1 MKVLLIKDVK
11 ALGKVGEVKEV
22 KDGYGKNFL
31 IGKGF
36 AKHATAEVIEQ
47 WKIDQQK
54 LKDIL
59 EAEIKEANEIKEKIN
74 SFKFTVKHK
83 VGANGH
89 LIGSVTN
96 KEVQQIMYEQ
106 AEIAIDKKQ
115 ITLKSKIKTI
125 GIFEADCK
133 LGNGIHALAKID
145 VIAEV

>member
-11 ALGKVGEVKEV
+11 SLGKVGEIKEV

-31 IGKGF
+31 IGKGH
-36 AKHATAEVIEQ
+36 AKHATPEV
-47 WKIDQQK
+47 
-54 LKDIL
+54 LKEW
-59 EAEIKEANEIKEKIN
+59 EAEQIRIKDALAAELKEANEVKEKIN

-96 KEVQQIMYEQ
+96 KEIQHIMLEQ
-106 AEIAIDKKQ
+106 ADISIDKKQ

-133 LGNGIHALAKID
+133 LGHGIHAIAKID